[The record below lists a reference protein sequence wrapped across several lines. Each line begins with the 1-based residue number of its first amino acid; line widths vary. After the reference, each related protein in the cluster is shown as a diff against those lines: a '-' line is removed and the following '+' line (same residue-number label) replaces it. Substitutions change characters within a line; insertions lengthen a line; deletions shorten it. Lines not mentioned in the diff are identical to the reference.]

1 MEGIIYKVQ
10 PYQEHARLLFVYTKH
25 GKKTLLAQGSQKL
38 NNQNR
43 ILSQYLTQIEFKD
56 SEKSFVTLAE
66 AKIINDFSK
75 IKEDYTLTKQAA
87 LMLEIIDQLV
97 VDNYHHQEVSRDLIE
112 ALSSEHL
119 GISAL
124 SFALKMLKPLGY
136 PLDLNADGRKVLGV
150 NIENGG
156 LVYQNELD
164 IIDLEIK
171 EAIILLKLNFI
182 PFEDLEVYETDSLD
196 KIKEFILKYYQYH
209 LQTTLKNLK

>member
-97 VDNYHHQEVSRDLIE
+97 VDNYHHQEVYRDLIE